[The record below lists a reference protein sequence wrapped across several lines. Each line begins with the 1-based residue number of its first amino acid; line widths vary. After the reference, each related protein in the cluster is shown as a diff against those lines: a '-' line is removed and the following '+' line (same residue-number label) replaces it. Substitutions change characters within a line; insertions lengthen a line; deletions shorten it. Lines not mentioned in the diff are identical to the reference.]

1 MDKRVNQ
8 LSTLDMDQN
17 RLAVEEVRNHIEQNS
32 TRNLPITVKSVL
44 TKFSNAPYGWK
55 EIDIQGIIVTL
66 FKNQDIKVI
75 YNSEVLSPNNRDV
88 VLCVTKKDRVERVNL
103 KIREKVPNKYV
114 DNLKDIN
121 SELFGFS
128 SMPSDEDG
136 MMNLFKDQCKTEL
149 NKIDAMLSCFGIM
162 SYYPGEKTLKKG
174 KRLFEEI
181 LSIGDTL
188 EFFKT
193 VYELDDDFADYI
205 EDIEDIKKFFF
216 NKENGRID
224 TNTNKGEQRKIFD
237 DAIRT
242 VDNYKINEAFIVDED
257 VDSIIK
263 SIEVILRMAKP
274 YGKIKDIPVLIGKY
288 NDKIVELLEIKSEP
302 VIDFIEGCK
311 KEVLETLDNEE
322 VKEKFSNKI
331 LEEFNSQIEKVE
343 HSKSFMELSSMKE
356 PAENLRLKWI
366 QKIITEN
373 EVIKRRE
380 ERKLSELTSTRGVGE
395 EEPKNSYGNDN
406 EVPVDKVK
414 PVEIIQVK
422 TKAVSV
428 RELVKGE
435 KIIKNEAD
443 IDAVIESLRR
453 KLKNELEENTIINLI

>member
-1 MDKRVNQ
+1 
-8 LSTLDMDQN
+8 
-17 RLAVEEVRNHIEQNS
+17 
-32 TRNLPITVKSVL
+32 
-44 TKFSNAPYGWK
+44 
-55 EIDIQGIIVTL
+55 
-66 FKNQDIKVI
+66 
-75 YNSEVLSPNNRDV
+75 
-88 VLCVTKKDRVERVNL
+88 
-103 KIREKVPNKYV
+103 
-114 DNLKDIN
+114 
-121 SELFGFS
+121 
-128 SMPSDEDG
+128 
-136 MMNLFKDQCKTEL
+136 
-149 NKIDAMLSCFGIM
+149 
-162 SYYPGEKTLKKG
+162 
-174 KRLFEEI
+174 
-181 LSIGDTL
+181 
-188 EFFKT
+188 
-193 VYELDDDFADYI
+193 
-205 EDIEDIKKFFF
+205 
-216 NKENGRID
+216 
-224 TNTNKGEQRKIFD
+224 
-237 DAIRT
+237 
-242 VDNYKINEAFIVDED
+242 
-257 VDSIIK
+257 
-263 SIEVILRMAKP
+263 MAKP

-343 HSKSFMELSSMKE
+343 RSKSFMELSSMKE

-443 IDAVIESLRR
+443 IDAVIESLRI